1 MNYPE
6 QLSYTT
12 GHQWVSLEAQY
23 AFVGITDFGQREL
36 AHIVAVD
43 IPYLNKT
50 LERNRFLGSIEAAH
64 AVLDLFM
71 PFSGVITEIN
81 PDMLK
86 YPGLINR
93 DPYDTWIIKIL
104 VPLIDNGNLLLTADE
119 YQALVSQ

>member
-1 MNYPE
+1 MIYP
-6 QLSYTT
+6 QHLCYTT

-23 AFVGITDFGQREL
+23 AFMGITDFGQREL
-36 AHIVAVD
+36 GHIVAVD

-50 LERNRFLGSIEAAH
+50 LERNKFLGSIEAVH

-93 DPYDTWIIKIL
+93 DPYDMWIIKIL
-104 VPLIDNGNLLLTADE
+104 VPLIDNENLLLTADE
-119 YQALVSQ
+119 YHALVSQ

>member
-1 MNYPE
+1 MIYP
-6 QLSYTT
+6 QHLSYTT

-50 LERNRFLGSIEAAH
+50 LERNKFLGSIEAAY

-71 PFSGVITEIN
+71 PFTGVITEIN
-81 PDMLK
+81 PDMVK

-104 VPLIDNGNLLLTADE
+104 VPLIDNENPLLTADE